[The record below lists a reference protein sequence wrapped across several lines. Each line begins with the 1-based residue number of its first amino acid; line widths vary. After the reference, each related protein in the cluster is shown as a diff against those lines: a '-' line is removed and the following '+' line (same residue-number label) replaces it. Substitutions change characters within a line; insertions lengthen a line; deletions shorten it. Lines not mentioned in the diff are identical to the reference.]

1 MCGTPAA
8 AVPAEAIATASFQ
21 SSTVQS
27 STVQSGT
34 VQSNAAQAA
43 PTQQLPFQA
52 PPTHR
57 PSHTQPPESG
67 FESLFRP
74 PDGQVNE
81 HSRTQLIAPVEADYR
96 MPPPS
101 GPMDGTRTVD
111 AFSAAPTQ
119 YVRPQPGNGYPPGAG
134 SDDAQDWDDD
144 EPSGIRK
151 PVVWGTLG
159 AVAAATAVILGLL
172 YIGSHNNGSGPANG
186 AATNSPTATVSTTS
200 TVGSVDLAPGS
211 ASPSASASASASP
224 SASAGG
230 TSLPLSVGSTGP
242 YVHYVQTR
250 LRALGYYGGGI
261 TGQYDQATAQ
271 AVASFQARAGVTA
284 DPSGTVGKPTL
295 TALIA
300 AGSQPDLKF
309 GQRSGDVRRLQEA
322 LNTAENAGLTISGH
336 YDAATFA
343 AVRRY
348 QEQVGVAA
356 TGSTNQQ
363 TWTALQSGRVV

>member
-1 MCGTPAA
+1 MCGTPTA
-8 AVPAEAIATASFQ
+8 AVPADAVATSSFQ
-21 SSTVQS
+21 SG
-27 STVQSGT
+27 TVQSGT
-34 VQSNAAQAA
+34 VQGSTALAAA
-43 PTQQLPFQA
+43 TEQLPFQGL
-52 PPTHR
+52 PMHR
-57 PSHTQPPESG
+57 PSHAQPPESG

-74 PDGQVNE
+74 PEGQVNE

-119 YVRPQPGNGYPPGAG
+119 YVRPQSGDGYPPAG
-134 SDDAQDWDDD
+134 PGEAQDWDDD
-144 EPSGIRK
+144 DEPTGVRK

-159 AVAAATAVILGLL
+159 AVAVATAVILGLL
-172 YIGSHNNGSGPANG
+172 YVGSNNNGGGAANG
-186 AATNSPTATVSTTS
+186 AATNSPTTTVSTTS
-200 TVGSVDLAPGS
+200 TVGSVDLAPGT
-211 ASPSASASASASP
+211 ASPSASTSASASP
-224 SASAGG
+224 SASPGG

-250 LRALGYYGGGI
+250 LRTLGYYGGSI
-261 TGQYDQATAQ
+261 SGQYDQATAQ
-271 AVASFQARAGVTA
+271 AVTSFQARAGVTG
-284 DPSGTVGKPTL
+284 DPSGTVGKSTL

-300 AGSQPDLKF
+300 AGSQPNLKF

-322 LNTAENAGLTISGH
+322 LNAAEGAGLTVSGH

-356 TGSTNQQ
+356 TGSMNQQ
-363 TWTALQSGRVV
+363 TWTALQSGRVA